1 MSLKECTVSMVG
13 QDGQTHEA
21 AVEAASLFDAADRA
35 QWTRLWWYRPNA
47 VVEVRMGGQCWKV
60 NAERIRVWSSKSGGR
75 QAGKEGIAPL
85 LAMASER
92 LIQDH

>member
-35 QWTRLWWYRPNA
+35 QWTRLWWFRPNA

-60 NAERIRVWSSKSGGR
+60 SVERIKFWRGKSGR
-75 QAGKEGIAPL
+75 
-85 LAMASER
+85 
-92 LIQDH
+92 